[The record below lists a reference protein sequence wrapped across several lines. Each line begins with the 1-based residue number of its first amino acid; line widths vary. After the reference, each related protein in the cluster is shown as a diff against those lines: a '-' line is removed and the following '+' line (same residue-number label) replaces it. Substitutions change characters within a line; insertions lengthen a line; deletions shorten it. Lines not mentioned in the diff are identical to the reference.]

1 MTWSDP
7 KVGTLLEALRAVVG
21 RDGVRTDPS
30 DLEPHVVDWRRNY
43 RGTTAAVIFPRST
56 AEVAAVVQACSR
68 ERVGIIPQG
77 GNTGMSGAAVPLAH
91 QGCNLIVNL
100 ARMNRIRMIDRDNGT
115 MTVDAGCV
123 LRKIQEQAEA
133 IGRHF
138 PLSLGAEGSC
148 QIGGNLSTNAGG
160 TAVLRYGN
168 AREMVLGLEV
178 VLPDGSIWE
187 SLRGLRKDNTGYDLK
202 ALFIGAE
209 GTLGLITAAVLKLFS
224 PPRERATAWVAVQR
238 LRDAVTLLT
247 LCRDTLDQRLSA
259 FEYLCRG
266 ELDLVLRHVKGV
278 TDPLPGTAAGY
289 VLLELSDSTFTGQLD
304 GLLES
309 VLGQAVELG
318 LATDAAIAASG
329 AQAQSFWKI
338 RHSVTEANL
347 AHGVSLNHDVAVPT
361 SRLDDFVERTTEAVQ
376 TQFPQAKVVTVSH
389 LGDGNVHYLV
399 IFPRPYWESLAAP
412 AALAAEVR
420 RLVFDRAVDSGGSF
434 SAEHGIGQS
443 LTDELVRYRSPVEL
457 GLMQRL
463 KSSLDPLGLMNPG
476 KVLPF
481 PKSV

>member
-1 MTWSDP
+1 MQA
-7 KVGTLLEALRAVVG
+7 LLQALRDLVG
-21 RDGVRTDPS
+21 HDGVRTDAS
-30 DLEPHVVDWRRNY
+30 DLEPHTVDWRRNY

-56 AEVAAVVQACSR
+56 AQVAAVVQACSR

-77 GNTGMSGAAVPLAH
+77 GNTGMSGAAVPLAQ
-91 QGCNLIVNL
+91 QGRNLIVNL
-100 ARMNRIRMIDRDNGT
+100 ARMNRIRSIDRDNNT
-115 MTVDAGCV
+115 MTVEAGCI
-123 LRKIQEQAEA
+123 LRTIQEQAEA
-133 IGRHF
+133 AGRHF
-138 PLSLGAEGSC
+138 PLSLGSEGSC

-168 AREMVLGLEV
+168 ARELVLGLEV

-209 GTLGLITAAVLKLFS
+209 GTLGLITAAVLKLFA
-224 PPRERATAWVAVQR
+224 PPREHATAWVAVPR
-238 LRDAVTLLT
+238 LRDAVALLT

-259 FEYLCRG
+259 FEYLSRG

-278 TDPLPGTAAGY
+278 TDPLPGAAAGY
-289 VLLELSDSTFTGQLD
+289 VLLELSDSTAAGQLE

-309 VLGQAVELG
+309 VLGQAVERG
-318 LATDAAIAASG
+318 LTSDAAIAASV
-329 AQAQSFWKI
+329 AQARYFWKI

-361 SRLDDFVERTTEAVQ
+361 SRLDDFVEQTTEAVRA
-376 TQFPQAKVVTVSH
+376 QFPQAEVVTVAH

-399 IFPRPYWESLAAP
+399 IFPRPYWESLADP
-412 AALAAEVR
+412 AELAARVR
-420 RLVFDRAVDSGGSF
+420 RLVFDRAVDCGGSF

-443 LTDELVRYRSPVEL
+443 LTAELVRYRSQVEL
-457 GLMQRL
+457 ALMQRL

-476 KVLPF
+476 KILPTIQ
-481 PKSV
+481 S

>member
-1 MTWSDP
+1 MEA
-7 KVGTLLEALRAVVG
+7 LLEALRAVVG
-21 RDGVRTDPS
+21 SDGVRTDPA
-30 DLEPHVVDWRRNY
+30 DLEPHVIDWRRRY
-43 RGTTAAVIFPRST
+43 RGTTAAVVLPRST
-56 AEVAAVVQACSR
+56 VEVAAVVQACVR
-68 ERVGIIPQG
+68 ERVAIIPQG
-77 GNTGMSGAAVPLAH
+77 GNTGMSGAAVPLAQ
-91 QGCNLIVNL
+91 QGRNLIVNL
-100 ARMNRIRMIDRDNGT
+100 ARMNRIRAIDRDNST

-123 LRKIQEQAEA
+123 LRTIQEQAEA
-133 IGRHF
+133 AGRHF

-168 AREMVLGLEV
+168 ARELVLGLEV

-202 ALFIGAE
+202 ALFMGAE
-209 GTLGLITAAVLKLFS
+209 GTLGLITAAVLKLFA
-224 PPRERATAWVAVQR
+224 PPRERATAWAAVPR
-238 LRDAVTLLT
+238 LQDAVTLLT

-259 FEYLCRG
+259 FEYLSRG
-266 ELDLVLRHVKGV
+266 ELDLVLRHVKGT
-278 TDPLPGTAAGY
+278 TDPLPGAAAGY
-289 VLLELSDSTFTGQLD
+289 VLLELSDSMVTGQLA

-309 VLGQAVELG
+309 VLGQAVDRG
-318 LATDAAIAASG
+318 LVSDAAIASSG
-329 AQAQSFWKI
+329 PQAQSFWKI

-361 SRLDDFVERTTEAVQ
+361 SRLADFVEGTTEQVRMR
-376 TQFPQAKVVTVSH
+376 FPQAEVVTVTH

-399 IFPRPYWESLAAP
+399 IFPRPYWESLADP
-412 AALAAEVR
+412 AEHAAQVR
-420 RLVFDRAVDSGGSF
+420 RLVFDRAVESGGSF

-443 LTDELVRYRSPVEL
+443 LTGELGRYRSPVEL

-476 KVLPF
+476 KVLGLPGA
-481 PKSV
+481 

>member
-1 MTWSDP
+1 LSCAATQQLRSI
-7 KVGTLLEALRAVVG
+7 VGP
-21 RDGVRTDPS
+21 DGIRTRPT
-30 DLEPHVVDWRRNY
+30 DLEPHIIDWRKNY
-43 RGTTAAVIFPRST
+43 RGMTAAVVLPRST
-56 AEVAAVVQACSR
+56 QETAAVMQLCAR
-68 ERVGIIPQG
+68 ESIAVTPQG
-77 GNTGMSGAAVPLAH
+77 GNTGMSGAAVPLAD
-91 QGCNLIVNL
+91 QALNLIVNFS
-100 ARMNRIRMIDRDNGT
+100 RMNRIRAIDRDNGT

-123 LRKIQEQAEA
+123 LRTVQEQAEA
-133 IGRHF
+133 VGRHF

-187 SLRGLRKDNTGYDLK
+187 NLRGLRKDNTGYDLK
-202 ALFIGAE
+202 SLFIGAE
-209 GTLGLITAAVLKLFS
+209 GTLGLITAAVLKLYA
-224 PPRERATAWVAVQR
+224 PPRERATAWVAVPR

-266 ELDLVLRHVKGV
+266 ELDLVLRHVQGV
-278 TDPLPGTAAGY
+278 TDPLPGAAAGY
-289 VLLELSDSTFTGQLD
+289 VLLELSDSAFTGLLD

-309 VLGQAVELG
+309 ILEEAVERG
-318 LATDAAIAASG
+318 IASDAAIAASG
-329 AQAQSFWKI
+329 AQAQAFWKI
-338 RHSVTEANL
+338 RHSVTEANI

-361 SRLDDFVERTTEAVQ
+361 SRLDDFVEQTTNAIRE
-376 TQFPQAKVVTVSH
+376 QFPHAEVVTVSH

-399 IFPRPYWESLAAP
+399 IFPRPYWESLDNP
-412 AALAAEVR
+412 AELAAEVR
-420 RLVFDRAVDSGGSF
+420 RQVFDRAVDFGGSF

-443 LTDELVRYRSPVEL
+443 LTSELVRYRSPVEL

-463 KSSLDPLGLMNPG
+463 KSILDPQGLMNPG
-476 KVLPF
+476 KVLPA
-481 PKSV
+481 PTGP